1 MRTRTWRSTTTTR
14 TCTTT
19 DTTGI
24 ATTRCR
30 SAPTLIFT
38 TTIRSVTTT
47 STARTSITTTST
59 SPARPTSE
67 DLGRPRRAVA
77 PLLAGRRI
85 VALTGA
91 GCSTES
97 GIPDYRSNGRSGPRN
112 PIQHDAFLRRDDVR
126 RRYWARAT
134 LGWAR
139 FRAAEPNAAHRA
151 LATLEEAGLVAGVIT
166 QNVDRLHH
174 RAGSRRVVELHG
186 ALAEVSCLRC
196 GGAEEREDL
205 QERLLEANPGWLEL
219 GADALPDGDSDLPAD
234 LVAGFRW
241 SPAAPAEATLKPNVV
256 FFGGNVPAPTLAA
269 AWELFAEGEVL
280 LVVGSSLT
288 VYSGFRF
295 VRRAQELEL
304 PIAVVNI
311 GPTRADDL
319 VQAKVSAPASEVLP
333 RLARQLPPL

>member
-1 MRTRTWRSTTTTR
+1 
-14 TCTTT
+14 
-19 DTTGI
+19 
-24 ATTRCR
+24 
-30 SAPTLIFT
+30 
-38 TTIRSVTTT
+38 
-47 STARTSITTTST
+47 
-59 SPARPTSE
+59 
-67 DLGRPRRAVA
+67 
-77 PLLAGRRI
+77 LLRGRRI

-139 FRAAEPNAAHRA
+139 FRTAAPNAAHHA
-151 LATLEEAGLVAGVIT
+151 LAALEETGLLAGVIT

-186 ALAEVSCLRC
+186 ALSDVKCLRC
-196 GGAEEREDL
+196 GGAEEREGL
-205 QERLLEANPGWLEL
+205 QQRLLEANPGWLQI
-219 GADALPDGDSDLPAD
+219 GAEALPDGDSDLPAD
-234 LVAGFRW
+234 LVAGFQLVDCGLCGG
-241 SPAAPAEATLKPNVV
+241 ELKPDVV
-256 FFGGNVPAPTLAA
+256 FFGGNVPEPTLAA
-269 AWELFAEGEVL
+269 AWELFAAGQVL

-295 VRRAQELEL
+295 VRRARELEL
-304 PIAVVNI
+304 PIAVINI

-333 RLARQLPPL
+333 RLACQLPPL

>member
-1 MRTRTWRSTTTTR
+1 M
-14 TCTTT
+14 
-19 DTTGI
+19 
-24 ATTRCR
+24 
-30 SAPTLIFT
+30 L
-38 TTIRSVTTT
+38 
-47 STARTSITTTST
+47 
-59 SPARPTSE
+59 
-67 DLGRPRRAVA
+67 
-77 PLLAGRRI
+77 PLLRGRRI

-139 FRAAEPNAAHRA
+139 FRAAEPNPAHRA
-151 LATLEEAGLVAGVIT
+151 LASLEEAGLLAGVIT

-186 ALAEVSCLRC
+186 ALSEVRCLRC
-196 GGAEEREDL
+196 GVAEERDHL

-219 GADALPDGDSDLPAD
+219 GTDVLPDGDSELPAD
-234 LVAGFRW
+234 LVTRFRVVGCA
-241 SPAAPAEATLKPNVV
+241 SCGGDLKPSVV
-256 FFGGNVPAPTLAA
+256 FFGANVPAPTLAA
-269 AWELFAEGEVL
+269 AWDLFAAGEVL

-295 VRRAQELEL
+295 VRRARELDL
-304 PIAVVNI
+304 PIAIINI

-319 VQAKVSAPASEVLP
+319 VQAKVAAPASEVLP
-333 RLARQLPPL
+333 RLARQLSAL

>member
-1 MRTRTWRSTTTTR
+1 M
-14 TCTTT
+14 
-19 DTTGI
+19 
-24 ATTRCR
+24 
-30 SAPTLIFT
+30 L
-38 TTIRSVTTT
+38 
-47 STARTSITTTST
+47 
-59 SPARPTSE
+59 
-67 DLGRPRRAVA
+67 

-97 GIPDYRSNGRSGPRN
+97 GIPDYRSNGRTGPRN
-112 PIQHDAFLRRDDVR
+112 PIQHDAFLRREDVR

-139 FRAAEPNAAHRA
+139 FRAAEPNPAHRA
-151 LATLEEAGLVAGVIT
+151 LASLEAAGLLAGVIT

-196 GGAEEREDL
+196 GVAEARDEL
-205 QERLLEANPGWLEL
+205 QQRLLEANPGWLEL
-219 GADALPDGDSDLPAD
+219 GAEALPDGDSNLPAD
-234 LVAGFRW
+234 LVAAFRVVACE
-241 SPAAPAEATLKPNVV
+241 PCGGELKPDVV

-269 AWELFAEGEVL
+269 AWELFAAGEVL

-295 VRRAQELEL
+295 VRRAQELAL
-304 PIAVVNI
+304 PIALVNI

-319 VQAKVSAPASEVLP
+319 VQTKVSAPASEVLP
-333 RLARQLPPL
+333 RLARQLLARPR